1 MIMVIHI
8 NKNIDE
14 IMDELPLV
22 QKLYFLNSIKN
33 KISLIVGN
41 GIKFECAYK
50 GNNIV
55 LIVKNAIAYK
65 KINNYIDELEKIF
78 TKENLPL
85 PKIII
90 IP

>member
-1 MIMVIHI
+1 MVIHI

-22 QKLYFLNSIKN
+22 QKLYFLNSIKK
-33 KISLIVGN
+33 KISLVIGN
-41 GIKFECAYK
+41 SIKFECAYK
-50 GNNIV
+50 GDNIV

-65 KINNYIDELEKIF
+65 KFNNYTDELEEIF
-78 TKENLPL
+78 TKEKLPL